1 LALSF
6 SSRFPI
12 SELKA
17 FVVAEEAKMAERA
30 QLDYTE
36 LASGD
41 PRDITNLVQRGLAER
56 LAWMAEELRRREDL
70 NRSIVA
76 LRRT

>member
-1 LALSF
+1 
-6 SSRFPI
+6 
-12 SELKA
+12 
-17 FVVAEEAKMAERA
+17 MAERA

-41 PRDITNLVQRGLAER
+41 PRDITNFVHRGLAER
-56 LAWMAEELRRREDL
+56 LAWMAEELRRKEDV
-70 NRSIVA
+70 NRSIIA